1 MANTNPT
8 SDTVSVVSA
17 DPFAIFFFVG
27 VGIYC
32 LARLLSF
39 YKIYRLHKTR
49 TRTQTPTPL
58 LGVAY
63 PTNSDTDTNNHK
75 DVH

>member
-1 MANTNPT
+1 MATTNPT
-8 SDTVSVVSA
+8 SDTVTAVSA
-17 DPFAIFFFVG
+17 DPFAILFFVG

-39 YKIYRLHKTR
+39 YKLYRAHTR
-49 TRTQTPTPL
+49 KSRTQEPAPL
-58 LGVAY
+58 LGVVY
-63 PTNSDTDTNNHK
+63 PNK

>member
-49 TRTQTPTPL
+49 TQTPTPL

>member
-8 SDTVSVVSA
+8 SDTVTAVSA

-32 LARLLSF
+32 LARLLF
-39 YKIYRLHKTR
+39 LYKLYRAHK
-49 TRTQTPTPL
+49 QKSPAPL
-58 LGVAY
+58 LGVIY
-63 PTNSDTDTNNHK
+63 PTADTDTNNHK

>member
-8 SDTVSVVSA
+8 SDTVTAVSA

-32 LARLLSF
+32 LARLLF
-39 YKIYRLHKTR
+39 LYKLYRAHKQKTH
-49 TRTQTPTPL
+49 TQPQPL
-58 LGVAY
+58 LGVIY
-63 PTNSDTDTNNHK
+63 PTADTDTNHK

>member
-1 MANTNPT
+1 MATTNPT

-17 DPFAIFFFVG
+17 DPFTILFFVG
-27 VGIYC
+27 VGIYF

-39 YKIYRLHKTR
+39 YKLYRAH
-49 TRTQTPTPL
+49 TRTQEPTPL
-58 LGVAY
+58 LGVIY
-63 PTNSDTDTNNHK
+63 PTADTDTNHK